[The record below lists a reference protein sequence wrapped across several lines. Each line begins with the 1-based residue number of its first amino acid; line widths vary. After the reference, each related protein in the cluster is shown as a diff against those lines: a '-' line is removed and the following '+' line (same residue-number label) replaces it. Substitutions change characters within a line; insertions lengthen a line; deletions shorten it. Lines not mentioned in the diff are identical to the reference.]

1 LKDLIYIAG
10 GLGYDADFSNVEIIR
25 IINSSN
31 GISFVPLSQLITTTI
46 SLSTPLENDKVSE
59 NYLLQPYDVVYIRS
73 IPNFGKFG
81 TVMLQGEVKFPGP
94 YALTSPIETLTDV
107 INRAGGL
114 EKWAF
119 ANGTT
124 LIRKSNSKG
133 FVFMRLDKA
142 IKHPNG
148 KWNLIMEPG
157 DQINIPIMTDVVT
170 ISGFVDFPYVDS
182 FRQVTV
188 PYAGSWHR
196 AKYYIK
202 KYGLGFSEFGKKSAT
217 YVIQPGN
224 NVVDVNN
231 IGPIKVYPHVPV
243 GSVIVVPQNLDRN
256 IRQKN
261 QHQNTVDWNKS
272 IESILTKAT
281 AIISLIV
288 LVNKAF

>member
-1 LKDLIYIAG
+1 MVNQINDVNESFIKISGAVLNPGKFSFYSGITLSAIIQKAGGFTENSYMKKGYILRTFQDQSQKYIPFIPSLVNTDSQTGNLVLEDHDVVTVFNNDKFLKETTVSIQGDVTTSGTYNWANSMTLKDLIYIAG
-10 GLGYDADFSNVEIIR
+10 GLGYDADFSNVQIIR

-133 FVFMRLDKA
+133 FPYD
-142 IKHPNG
+142 
-148 KWNLIMEPG
+148 
-157 DQINIPIMTDVVT
+157 PI
-170 ISGFVDFPYVDS
+170 
-182 FRQVTV
+182 
-188 PYAGSWHR
+188 
-196 AKYYIK
+196 
-202 KYGLGFSEFGKKSAT
+202 LC
-217 YVIQPGN
+217 
-224 NVVDVNN
+224 
-231 IGPIKVYPHVPV
+231 
-243 GSVIVVPQNLDRN
+243 
-256 IRQKN
+256 
-261 QHQNTVDWNKS
+261 
-272 IESILTKAT
+272 
-281 AIISLIV
+281 
-288 LVNKAF
+288 